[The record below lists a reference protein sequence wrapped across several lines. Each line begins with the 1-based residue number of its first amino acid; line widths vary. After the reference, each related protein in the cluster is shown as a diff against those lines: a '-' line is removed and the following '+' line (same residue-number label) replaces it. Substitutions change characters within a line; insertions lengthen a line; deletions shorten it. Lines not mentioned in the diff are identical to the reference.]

1 MATYAKVLG
10 AAAVLTCTLPWAS
23 GIEPGDNQGVRF
35 EIRLAET
42 QPAKGL
48 TEAIV
53 EGTTRKVYLHKEAA
67 LTNKDVA
74 MAQAT
79 TRDGDSAVID
89 VRLTEDGA
97 KKLAKLTA
105 NHVGQ
110 PLAIMLDGKV
120 LAAPVVRDPIT
131 GGKALITGNFTKEE
145 AARIAGAINTR

>member
-1 MATYAKVLG
+1 
-10 AAAVLTCTLPWAS
+10 
-23 GIEPGDNQGVRF
+23 
-35 EIRLAET
+35 
-42 QPAKGL
+42 
-48 TEAIV
+48 
-53 EGTTRKVYLHKEAA
+53 
-67 LTNKDVA
+67 
-74 MAQAT
+74 
-79 TRDGDSAVID
+79 VID

-97 KKLAKLTA
+97 KKLAKLTE